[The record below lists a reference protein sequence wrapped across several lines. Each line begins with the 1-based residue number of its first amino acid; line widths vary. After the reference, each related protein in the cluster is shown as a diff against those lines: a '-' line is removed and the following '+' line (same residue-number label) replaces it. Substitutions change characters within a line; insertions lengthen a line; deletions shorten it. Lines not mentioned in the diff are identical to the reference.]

1 MTGGCCAGDLR
12 IREHGGVDQKYNLV
26 MLGFKKL
33 KYNLVMLGFKKLK
46 YYLVMLGFKK
56 LKYYLVMLG
65 FKKLKYYLNYN
76 LVTLGVGL

>member
-1 MTGGCCAGDLR
+1 M
-12 IREHGGVDQKYNLV
+12 

-33 KYNLVMLGFKKLK
+33 KYNLVMLEFL
-46 YYLVMLGFKK
+46 K